1 MSKLVDIV
9 IAASAN
15 YRCSFF
21 TSVVSIVC
29 NVGFKST
36 EISEKKVSSFDLGQ
50 LVDRLDQ
57 LNVTH
62 RVADALGEFVDTLIQ
77 VAVFGNQ

>member
-36 EISEKKVSSFDLGQ
+36 EISEKNSIV
-50 LVDRLDQ
+50 V
-57 LNVTH
+57 
-62 RVADALGEFVDTLIQ
+62 
-77 VAVFGNQ
+77 